1 MPTRADASASLP
13 PDNKSGVTA
22 DVQSTGASIGD
33 APGIVVPELSELKL
47 RSPLVTKLMQNGDFC
62 RVAAWMQARS
72 DHGGTVPPLS
82 PYHPNGCHLL
92 FPTLMA
98 RPFHDDRSM
107 DPPRLAEA
115 VLLLERCAPM
125 IRSEL
130 GALRHAKGFQPFR
143 GRSMN
148 RPAASDGLGHL
159 THDAGDW
166 SVFYLMAGELLMGSD
181 ELLMGPDELLMGPD
195 ELLMG
200 SDARPLL
207 LPVLIALDCL

>member
-1 MPTRADASASLP
+1 MPTRADASASPP

-22 DVQSTGASIGD
+22 DVPSTGASIGD

-92 FPTLMA
+92 FPTLTA

-130 GALRHAKGFQPFR
+130 GALRRAKGFQPFR

-166 SVFYLMAGELLMGSD
+166 SVFYLMAGEILIGS
-181 ELLMGPDELLMGPD
+181 DELLMGPD

-200 SDARPLL
+200 SDACPL
-207 LPVLIALDCL
+207 LPVGRRC